1 MENLY
6 SFGDLFNKINNFFG
20 ENEKDNK
27 TMSLDDLITLNYL
40 IKEFQEKYIE
50 KKDLKILSL
59 RYLIISK
66 LNKKYMNSIKK
77 NSVEIENYYKGSRL
91 K

>member
-59 RYLIISK
+59 RYLIVSK

>member
-77 NSVEIENYYKGSRL
+77 NSVEIENYYKDSRL